1 MLTMWHNVKQFLAT
15 GQKVATWE
23 FERYMDM
30 ENMQGDKKAPMILSE
45 KQICIQDARH
55 VAQRNSQMVY
65 GIKGRK

>member
-1 MLTMWHNVKQFLAT
+1 MLTMWHNVKQLLAM

-45 KQICIQDARH
+45 KQICIQDARQ
-55 VAQRNSQMVY
+55 VTQRTSQMAY
-65 GIKGRK
+65 GIKDRE

>member
-30 ENMQGDKKAPMILSE
+30 DNMQGDKKAPMILSE
-45 KQICIQDARH
+45 KQICIQEARQ
-55 VAQRNSQMVY
+55 VTQRTSQMPY
-65 GIKGRK
+65 GLKDRK

>member
-1 MLTMWHNVKQFLAT
+1 MLTMWHNVKQLLAM

-45 KQICIQDARH
+45 KQICIQDARQ
-55 VAQRNSQMVY
+55 VTQRTSQMAY
-65 GIKGRK
+65 GIKDRK